1 LYDFP
6 IEDINIFLC
15 DSSQLYVEN
24 FQKLLLVTKIKYI
37 RFLFG
42 KKSEIDNWGDIFQII
57 IHMMKLKLLNSYPY
71 NVVTGRI
78 RKGSM

>member
-1 LYDFP
+1 
-6 IEDINIFLC
+6 
-15 DSSQLYVEN
+15 
-24 FQKLLLVTKIKYI
+24 VTKIKYI